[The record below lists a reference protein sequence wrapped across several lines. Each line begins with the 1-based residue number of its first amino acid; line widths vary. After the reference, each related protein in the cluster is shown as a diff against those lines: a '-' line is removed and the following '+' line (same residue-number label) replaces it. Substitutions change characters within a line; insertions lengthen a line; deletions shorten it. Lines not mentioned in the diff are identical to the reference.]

1 MLTKMIA
8 GQYINPNTIKVSSKE
23 TPNIVENEA
32 LIKISY
38 TGICGTDMMIYSGDH
53 PRAETPLVMGHEFSG
68 VVEKIYENSKFK
80 VGDRVVIEPTISCGY
95 CSPCKS
101 GNSHICENLKLI
113 GIDMDGGFAEYACVP
128 INRLHSLP
136 ESLPLSLS
144 ALTEP
149 VAVAVHSVRR
159 SKLKVGQDVAILGA
173 GPIGL
178 LIGLIA
184 QINGANNIY
193 ISDISSFRLNI
204 AKKLGFQTINAQEIN
219 PVESILEKTNGNLM
233 DVVFE
238 VAGTQTTVEQMI
250 DLIRTQ
256 GEIVIVSV
264 FKHNP
269 NIRLA
274 DMHFRE
280 LSINTTRVYT
290 SDDFDTALNIINSEK
305 RKFSTIISHELPLDQ
320 IEEGFSLMKNPD
332 ESLKVLIKS

>member
-53 PRAETPLVMGHEFSG
+53 PRAETPIVMGHEFSG

-95 CSPCKS
+95 SSPCKS